1 MHEITVKLGSAG
13 RLTIPA
19 SFRKA
24 LAISEGDHLILRL
37 KEDRLEL
44 LTQRQAIKNAQ
55 DLVRRYIPAGS
66 NLAADLITERRQEAA
81 RE

>member
-1 MHEITVKLGSAG
+1 MDCCFYLSGTSI
-13 RLTIPA
+13 IPA

-24 LAISEGDHLILRL
+24 LAISEGDYLILRL

-44 LTQRQAIKNAQ
+44 LAQRQAIKNAQ

-66 NLAADLITERRQEAA
+66 NLAADLITERKQEAA

>member
-1 MHEITVKLGSAG
+1 MEV
-13 RLTIPA
+13 P
-19 SFRKA
+19 KA
-24 LAISEGDHLILRL
+24 NR
-37 KEDRLEL
+37 RLEL

-66 NLAADLITERRQEAA
+66 NLAADLITERKQEAA